1 MKNGV
6 VYLVGAGSGDPD
18 LITLKGLKLI
28 KQCDVIIYDRL
39 ANDKLLSYARKDCK
53 KLYAG
58 KAAGSHSMKQEEINA
73 LIVSEAKKG
82 NTVVRLKGG
91 DPFVFGRGGEEIIV
105 LQSENIPYEVVS
117 GVTSAIAVPA
127 AAGIPVT
134 HRGISRSVTV
144 ITGNTADENTVGED
158 FSTLAKL
165 NGTLVFLMGLGNIEK
180 ISNGLMSH
188 GKPADTACAVISDGT
203 TKNQLT
209 VRSTL
214 SELAQKAKNSAIKS
228 PAIIVVGNVCALD
241 FSKTLSNP
249 LDNINIGVTGTQGF
263 TSKLSQKLEFFG
275 SNVYPMAISTVN
287 EIESSDFDNAIMN
300 IKAYTWIAFT
310 STNGV
315 KIFFNRLKYLGVDI
329 RSLFHIK
336 FAVIGSG
343 TQSELSNYGIN
354 ADLMPQKF
362 TSEALGEALLSTIS
376 DSDRI
381 LIPRAVQGSSLLTA
395 PLNSKQYTEIKIY
408 DIVADNKCTLP
419 QGLDYIT
426 FASASGV
433 RNFFDVLNLKLD
445 SNTIAI
451 AIGDVTAQALKSYGI
466 TNYITADTYTSEGI
480 AQTIIEEV
488 ANK

>member
-6 VYLVGAGSGDPD
+6 VYLVGAGSGDPN

-39 ANDKLLSYARKDCK
+39 ASDKLLSYTKKDCK

-73 LIVSEAKKG
+73 LIVSEAEKG

-91 DPFVFGRGGEEIIV
+91 DPFVFGRGGEEIIA
-105 LQSENIPYEVVS
+105 LQNENISYEVVS

-158 FSTLAKL
+158 FATLAKL

-180 ISNGLMSH
+180 ICTGLMSH
-188 GKPADTACAVISDGT
+188 GKPANTACAVISEGT

-209 VRSTL
+209 VRATL
-214 SELAQKAKNSAIKS
+214 SELAQKTKNSAVKS
-228 PAIIVVGNVCALD
+228 PAIIVVGNVCALN

-263 TSKLSQKLEFFG
+263 TSKLSEKLEFLG
-275 SNVYPMAISTVN
+275 ANVYPMAISTVN

-336 FAVIGSG
+336 FAVIGAG

-376 DSDRI
+376 NSDRI

-395 PLNSKQYTEIKIY
+395 PLNANQYTEIKTY
-408 DIVADNKCTLP
+408 DIVAQNQCSMPKD
-419 QGLDYIT
+419 LDYIT

-433 RNFFDVLNLKLD
+433 RNFFDILNLKLNN
-445 SNTIAI
+445 NTTAI
-451 AIGDVTAQALKSYGI
+451 AIGDVTGEELKAYGI
-466 TNYITADTYTSEGI
+466 TNYVVADTYTSDGI
-480 AQTIIEEV
+480 SQKIIEEV
-488 ANK
+488 TNK